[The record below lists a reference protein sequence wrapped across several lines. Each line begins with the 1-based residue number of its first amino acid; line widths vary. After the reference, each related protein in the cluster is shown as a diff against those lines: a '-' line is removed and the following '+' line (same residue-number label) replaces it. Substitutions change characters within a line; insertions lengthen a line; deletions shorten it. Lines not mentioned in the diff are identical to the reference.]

1 MSKLYVVGIG
11 PGSREYLTL
20 KAIETVKSVD
30 VVVGSTRALELFP
43 EAAGERIELG
53 AHNVQEVL
61 TQAIRE
67 AVSGR
72 DTAVLSTGDP
82 GFSGTLKPLLKLRED
97 LGVEV
102 EVEVVPGVSSVQM
115 CSARLLIPWDDAD
128 IVTMHGKGNSEDVL
142 KLIGNGR
149 PTIIL
154 PNRGVGELADF
165 LMDSGVEF
173 GRRVVVCE
181 KMSYPDERVVETSLG
196 EVGDIEF
203 GYMCVVVLY

>member
-1 MSKLYVVGIG
+1 MSKLYVVGTG

-30 VVVGSTRALELFP
+30 VIFGSTRALELFP

-53 AHNVQEVL
+53 ARNVQEVL
-61 TQAIRE
+61 TRAIME
-67 AVSGR
+67 AASK

-82 GFSGTLKPLLKLRED
+82 GFSGTLKPLLRLRED

-115 CSARLLIPWDDAD
+115 CSARLLIPWDDAG
-128 IVTMHGKGNSEDVL
+128 IVTMHGKGNSEDIL

-165 LMDSGVEF
+165 LMDSGVESE
-173 GRRVVVCE
+173 RRIVVCE

-196 EVGDIEF
+196 EVLDMEF
-203 GYMCVVVLY
+203 GYMCVVVVY

>member
-20 KAIETVKSVD
+20 KSIGTVKSVD
-30 VVVGSTRALELFP
+30 VIVGSARALELFP

-53 AHNVQEVL
+53 ARNVQEVL
-61 TQAIRE
+61 ALAIKG
-67 AVSGR
+67 AASGR

-82 GFSGTLKPLLKLRED
+82 GFSGILKPLLKLLED
-97 LGVEV
+97 LVVEV
-102 EVEVVPGVSSVQM
+102 EVEVIPGVSSVQM
-115 CSARLLIPWDDAD
+115 CSTRLLIPWDDAD

-142 KLIGNGR
+142 KLIDNGR

-154 PNRGVGELADF
+154 PNRGVKEFADF
-165 LMDSGVEF
+165 LMNSGVEPE
-173 GRRVVVCE
+173 RRIAVCE

-196 EVGDIEF
+196 EVRDMEF
-203 GYMCVVVLY
+203 GYMCVVVVY

>member
-1 MSKLYVVGIG
+1 MSKLYVVGTG

-20 KAIETVKSVD
+20 KAIGTVKSVD
-30 VVVGSTRALELFP
+30 VIVGSTRALELFP

-53 AHNVQEVL
+53 ARNVQEVL
-61 TQAIRE
+61 TQAIK
-67 AVSGR
+67 
-72 DTAVLSTGDP
+72 DP
-82 GFSGTLKPLLKLRED
+82 GFSGTLKPILKLRED

-142 KLIGNGR
+142 KLLDNGR

-165 LMDSGVEF
+165 LMDLGVESE
-173 GRRVVVCE
+173 RRIEVCE

-196 EVGDIEF
+196 EVLDMEF
-203 GYMCVVVLY
+203 GYMCVVIIY

>member
-1 MSKLYVVGIG
+1 MSKLYVVGTG

-20 KAIETVKSVD
+20 KAIEIVKSVD
-30 VVVGSTRALELFP
+30 VIVGSTRALELFP

-53 AHNVQEVL
+53 ARNVQEVL
-61 TQAIRE
+61 TQAIME
-67 AVSGR
+67 AASK
-72 DTAVLSTGDP
+72 DTVVLSTGDP
-82 GFSGTLKPLLKLRED
+82 GFSGTLKPLLRLRED

-128 IVTMHGKGNSEDVL
+128 IVTVHGKGNSEDIL
-142 KLIGNGR
+142 KLIGNGK

-165 LMDSGVEF
+165 LMDSGVEP
-173 GRRVVVCE
+173 GRRIAVCE

-196 EVGDIEF
+196 EVLDMEF
-203 GYMCVVVLY
+203 GYMCVVVVY